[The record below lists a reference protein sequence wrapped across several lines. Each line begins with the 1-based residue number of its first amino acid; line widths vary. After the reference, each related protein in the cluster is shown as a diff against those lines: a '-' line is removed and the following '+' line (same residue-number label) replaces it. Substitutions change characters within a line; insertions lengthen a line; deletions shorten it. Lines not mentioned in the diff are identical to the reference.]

1 MDFRAIALT
10 NPAQTAWAEI
20 DSSTA
25 LLDALY
31 FAEPLRPCTQ
41 EDCALKGIRKI
52 ALLGGAGMIG
62 QAILEGIVAEGLVPA
77 ENIVVTARHH
87 DSLARI
93 RIPEVKQTINNITAT
108 RGANVIILCVH
119 PAEYLE
125 VLEEI
130 RPVLKSRQ
138 LLISVVTGV
147 SLKALSNG
155 VGGKVAVVRTS
166 PNIAAIVRAS
176 MTALCAGPEVNDR
189 QRELAVQI
197 FRSIGEVVQLD
208 ERHLNAATG
217 LAGCGPAF
225 AFRIIESL
233 AEGGIKMGLP
243 REISRRMAAQVLRGA
258 GQMVLD
264 TGRHPA
270 YLKDTVLSPGG
281 CTIDGMARL
290 EEGGLPIA
298 LIKAVETSTLKAGL
312 LYTDDNE

>member
-1 MDFRAIALT
+1 MK
-10 NPAQTAWAEI
+10 
-20 DSSTA
+20 S
-25 LLDALY
+25 
-31 FAEPLRPCTQ
+31 
-41 EDCALKGIRKI
+41 IRKI
-52 ALLGGAGMIG
+52 ALIGGAGMMG
-62 QAILEGIVAEGLVPA
+62 RAIVEGIIEKGLVAP
-77 ENIVVTARHH
+77 ENIVVTARHEE
-87 DSLARI
+87 SLARI
-93 RIPEVKQTINNITAT
+93 RIPDVEQTINNLTAA

-119 PAEYLE
+119 PGEYAE
-125 VLEEI
+125 VLDQL

-147 SLKALSNG
+147 SIRALSKA
-155 VGGKVAVVRTS
+155 VEGKIAVIRTV
-166 PNIAAIVRAS
+166 PNIAAIVGAS
-176 MTALCAGPEVNDR
+176 MTALCAGPEVNAKQLD
-189 QRELAVQI
+189 LATTL
-197 FRSIGEVVQLD
+197 FRAIGEVVKLD

-225 AFRIIESL
+225 AFRMIESL

-258 GQMVLD
+258 GKMVLA

-312 LYTDDNE
+312 LYKDDEEE